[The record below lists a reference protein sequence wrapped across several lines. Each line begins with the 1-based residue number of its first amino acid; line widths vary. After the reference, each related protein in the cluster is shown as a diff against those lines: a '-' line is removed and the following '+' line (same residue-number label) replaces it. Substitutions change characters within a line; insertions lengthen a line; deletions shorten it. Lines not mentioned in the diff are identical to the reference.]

1 MLQLQLTLIQDEL
14 YHNTRNECQGNS
26 CHEYEIVSTRSLFN
40 VDVFLID
47 REGLVDHIVGEFRV
61 SSGHAKNGLSDE
73 LREHRCRLLGGHV
86 QVVDDLVDM
95 ALLVGLVDLV

>member
-14 YHNTRNECQGNS
+14 DHNTGNECQGNS
-26 CHEYEIVSTRSLFN
+26 RHEYEIVSTRSLFN
-40 VDVFLID
+40 VDVLLID
-47 REGLVDHIVGEFRV
+47 REGLIDHIVGKFRV
-61 SSGHAKNGLSDE
+61 ASGHTKNGLSDK
-73 LREHRCRLLGGHV
+73 LGEHCCRFLGGHV